1 MNCSA
6 TTSESQT
13 PPLKCM
19 AARGISRPDCVRD
32 GCVETRRLRTRRGAG
47 QRGQAAVLIAL
58 GLFTLVVFTA
68 LATNLGILVNE
79 KIRIQNTAD
88 LAAYSGA
95 YQQGLRLNAIAG
107 LNKAIQD
114 TVLYC
119 RDRLTGHQGRFGAV
133 KIWNQCTRESI
144 PPDMPEPPIQLMT
157 QIGAAPPQ
165 HSLVPPRPF
174 AGFGLP
180 DESDQCLSDVDRRAN
195 QLIEWCANTI
205 NYYGQ
210 LVFDLNDYNVAYYG
224 RNTMGINRAIRGYQR
239 KGIFKAIERTAAAN
253 YPNAKV
259 EMLDQPVLSPVYDG
273 AFFQTGVDSVVIPD
287 QGGGVLTS
295 IASYNRPNYRATA
308 MAPMIRYPTN
318 FNYVFMC
325 CRRNS
330 SPPCGPPQCGFP
342 GMIKGPYVGPVND
355 QVDPRVAYVQFNT
368 IYSYNM
374 SKGMLYMPVRV
385 WADPNRHNV
394 PVVDLPGKTADTNY
408 FGGTFSWNMMR
419 AVALAKPFE
428 GFVGPAYETLEA
440 VGINNETIPPIINI
454 GSNVAGR
461 PILNGVFTADPL
473 EDLKVE
479 GEEPYPDYRA
489 RMAGF
494 REPLLSRYANP
505 QYEDTKKIGK
515 TMLDVLVQHTQIQ
528 SVPGDN
534 LGDDYQNTSH

>member
-1 MNCSA
+1 MNCTITS
-6 TTSESQT
+6 SESHSCH
-13 PPLKCM
+13 P
-19 AARGISRPDCVRD
+19 RGASSPIVPRPECLRSR
-32 GCVETRRLRTRRGAG
+32 RRAG

-119 RDRLTGHQGRFGAV
+119 RERLTRGRGPLGDV
-133 KIWNQCTRESI
+133 KIWNQCKKEI
-144 PPDMPEPPIQLMT
+144 NYPDELPDPPVPPIELMI
-157 QIGAAPPQ
+157 QIGATMPQ
-165 HSLVPPRPF
+165 HLLRPPNARGGFDVPPV
-174 AGFGLP
+174 G
-180 DESDQCLSDVDRRAN
+180 DQCLSAVDRRAN
-195 QLIEWCANTI
+195 ELIEWCANTI

-224 RNTMGINRAIRGYQR
+224 SNTMGINRAIRGYQR

-273 AFFQTGVDSVVIPD
+273 AFFQTGVDTVEIPD
-287 QGGGVLTS
+287 EGGGVLTS
-295 IASYNRPNYRATA
+295 IAAYNRPNYRATG
-308 MAPMIRYPTN
+308 MAPLIRYPTN

-325 CRRNS
+325 CRRE
-330 SPPCGPPQCGFP
+330 PYCGPPQCGFP
-342 GMIKGPYVGPVND
+342 GMLKGPYVGPVNEL
-355 QVDPRVAYVQFNT
+355 VEPRVAYIQFNT
-368 IYSYNM
+368 IYSYNS

-440 VGINNETIPPIINI
+440 VGINNEVFPPIINI
-454 GSNVAGR
+454 GSNIAGR

-489 RMAGF
+489 RLAGF

-515 TMLDVLVQHTQIQ
+515 TMLDVLIQHTQIQ
-528 SVPGDN
+528 SIPGDT